1 MKPKVFL
8 ITGVARAGKDTF
20 AAFLMDN
27 FSINNYKVEIFK
39 FANVLKDRGNDALK
53 SLAFYEKGKI
63 DFHNEEFKE
72 KNRGMLVEM
81 AKTMRSL
88 DKDVFARHL
97 NAELSMFFEFCPLD
111 SNPVAII
118 SDWRY
123 LNEYNFV
130 KKYQQDADII
140 AIEICRPGFAPA
152 NEEESQ
158 SLKELF
164 GCNIIDHIRTAD
176 NPYTLKQ
183 FAKEISLNYTK
194 KYV

>member
-20 AAFLMDN
+20 AAFLMEN
-27 FSINNYKVEIFK
+27 FSINNYKVETFK
-39 FANVLKDRGNDALK
+39 FANVLKDRCNDALK
-53 SLAFYEKGKI
+53 SLGFYVEGKI

-88 DKDVFARHL
+88 DRDIFARHL
-97 NAELSMFFEFCPLD
+97 NAELYMFFEFCPLG

-123 LNEYNFV
+123 LNEYELL
-130 KKYQQDADII
+130 KKYQDAEII
-140 AIEICRPGFAPA
+140 TIEICRPGFAPA

-164 GCNIIDHIRTAD
+164 GCNIIDYMRTAD
-176 NPYTLKQ
+176 NPHTLKQ
-183 FAKEISLNYTK
+183 MAKEISLTHIK